1 MINDVH
7 TNNGKSITAVLQD
20 FKAEFSTFIATRI
33 QMLQEE
39 MKQKSTAF
47 KAAIPSI
54 VIGVVFLLTA
64 WFALTG
70 GIIAV
75 VAIALAGNPWAVPI
89 AFGAV
94 TVLYGLIGLILALM
108 GKKALSKASLKP
120 EKTIRVLQDDKA
132 WLQTEAT
139 RLQA

>member
-7 TNNGKSITAVLQD
+7 TNNGKSIAAVLQD

-75 VAIALAGNPWAVPI
+75 VAIALAANPWAVPI

>member
-7 TNNGKSITAVLQD
+7 TNNGKSIAAVLQD

-94 TVLYGLIGLILALM
+94 TVLYGLIGLILTLM

>member
-7 TNNGKSITAVLQD
+7 TNNGKSITTVLQE

>member
-7 TNNGKSITAVLQD
+7 TNNGKSIAAVLQD

>member
-7 TNNGKSITAVLQD
+7 TNNGKSIASVLQD
-20 FKAEFSTFIATRI
+20 FKAEFSTFLATRV

-47 KAAIPSI
+47 KAAIPSL
-54 VIGVVFLLTA
+54 VVGLVFLLTA

-70 GIIAV
+70 GIIAA
-75 VAIALAGNPWAVPI
+75 VAVALAGNSWAVPI

-94 TVLYGLIGLILALM
+94 TVLYGLIGLILALT

-132 WLQTEAT
+132 WLQDEAT
-139 RLQA
+139 RLRA

>member
-1 MINDVH
+1 
-7 TNNGKSITAVLQD
+7 
-20 FKAEFSTFIATRI
+20 
-33 QMLQEE
+33 
-39 MKQKSTAF
+39 
-47 KAAIPSI
+47 
-54 VIGVVFLLTA
+54 
-64 WFALTG
+64 
-70 GIIAV
+70 

>member
-7 TNNGKSITAVLQD
+7 TNNGKSIAAVLQE

>member
-7 TNNGKSITAVLQD
+7 TNNGKSIAAVLQD
-20 FKAEFSTFIATRI
+20 FRVETIDLVATRI

-47 KAAIPSI
+47 KAAIPSL
-54 VIGVVFLLTA
+54 VVGLVFLLTA

-70 GIIAV
+70 GIIAA

-94 TVLYGLIGLILALM
+94 TILYGLIGLILALM

-132 WLQTEAT
+132 WLQNEAT